1 MNNCGLLSQKGIP
14 DMPTPRTHDERVAA
28 ARLRLQQ
35 EFQMWLST
43 GGHTG
48 PHLIPVAF
56 VGDGDAIVT
65 ATGENSRTVRN
76 LRETG
81 RARVA
86 VGTTSD
92 VVMVDTALDGLVPVP
107 EVASDV
113 ANRFAAVSH
122 DPRQMPGYVYIR
134 LLPRRIQVWNGFHEF
149 PGRTVMLKGEWLSD
163 PAD

>member
-1 MNNCGLLSQKGIP
+1 
-14 DMPTPRTHDERVAA
+14 
-28 ARLRLQQ
+28 
-35 EFQMWLST
+35 MWLST
-43 GGHTG
+43 GGYTG

-65 ATGENSRTVRN
+65 ATGEGSKTVRN

-92 VVMVDTALDGLVPVP
+92 VVMVDATLDGLVSVP
-107 EVASDV
+107 EVATDL
-113 ANRFAAVSH
+113 ADRFAAVSH

-134 LLPRRIQVWNGFHEF
+134 LLARRIQVWNGFHEF
-149 PGRTVMLKGEWLSD
+149 PGRTVMLKGEWLPHPVD
-163 PAD
+163 

>member
-1 MNNCGLLSQKGIP
+1 
-14 DMPTPRTHDERVAA
+14 MPTPRTHDERLAA

-43 GGHTG
+43 CGRRR

-56 VGDGDAIVT
+56 VGDNDAIVT
-65 ATGENSRTVRN
+65 ATGASSKTVRN

-81 RARVA
+81 WARMA

-92 VVMVDTALDGLVPVP
+92 VVMVDTVLDGLVPVP
-107 EVASDV
+107 EVDTDV
-113 ANRFAAVSH
+113 ADRYAAVSH
-122 DPRQMPGYVYIR
+122 DPRKMPGYLYIR

-149 PGRTVMLKGEWLSD
+149 PGRTVMRKGEWLSD
-163 PAD
+163 PVD

>member
-1 MNNCGLLSQKGIP
+1 
-14 DMPTPRTHDERVAA
+14 
-28 ARLRLQQ
+28 
-35 EFQMWLST
+35 MWLST

-65 ATGENSRTVRN
+65 ATGAGSKTVRN

-92 VVMVDTALDGLVPVP
+92 VVMVDAALDGLVSVP
-107 EVASDV
+107 EVATDL
-113 ANRFAAVSH
+113 ADRFAAVSH

-149 PGRTVMLKGEWLSD
+149 PGRTVMLKGAWLSHPVD
-163 PAD
+163 

>member
-1 MNNCGLLSQKGIP
+1 
-14 DMPTPRTHDERVAA
+14 
-28 ARLRLQQ
+28 
-35 EFQMWLST
+35 MWLST

-56 VGDGDAIVT
+56 VGDGDGDGDAIVT
-65 ATGENSRTVRN
+65 ATGAGSKTVRN

-92 VVMVDTALDGLVPVP
+92 VVMVDAALDGLVSVP
-107 EVASDV
+107 EVATDL
-113 ANRFAAVSH
+113 ADRFAAVSH

-149 PGRTVMLKGEWLSD
+149 PGRTVMLKGAWLSHPVD
-163 PAD
+163 